1 MRRRFQQVLLRAIVF
16 AVVCCVPTRFETA
29 PIASEGD
36 RALSFYNIHTKET
49 LSFVFKR
56 EGRYVPDALE
66 KFNHIMRDWR
76 QNASTRMDPQ
86 LLDLI
91 WEMHR
96 ELGSQKPV
104 YVISGYRSS
113 ATNEALRLSGGGQAK
128 NSRHLTGQAVDIHFP
143 DVPVKQLR
151 NSALIRER
159 GGVGYYPTS
168 AIPFVHVDT
177 GNVRHW
183 PKLPR
188 QELAILFPSGRSKHV
203 PADGKPLTREDF
215 RIALADLKARG
226 GELPIAV
233 QRALNKPAAPT
244 PMLASLGPN
253 KLPLIGRREN
263 EGAPASAA
271 APALPSP
278 VPEARAIAA
287 FKPLP
292 EPILPAG
299 VRDDA
304 PALPAAAPEQFG
316 RGFVTAALPLPR
328 KDLSEDQIAR
338 APDYDDDHPEESNY
352 QPFAILPFLTE
363 TPLAYLDLSSA
374 PDGIL
379 RKNKALFSNGAGNLV
394 IEFEQGP
401 QYEGMFWAQRFT
413 GKAVNGAIAKYVP
426 NEAITSTVMKTA
438 SGWPGR

>member
-1 MRRRFQQVLLRAIVF
+1 MSCRFQQILLRAVVC
-16 AVVCCVPTRFETA
+16 AVLCCVPTRFETA

-49 LSFVFKR
+49 LSFVYKR
-56 EGRYVPDALE
+56 EGRFIPDALE
-66 KFNHIMRDWR
+66 KFNYIMRDWR
-76 QNASTRMDPQ
+76 RDASTRMDPE

-113 ATNEALRLSGGGQAK
+113 ATNESLRLAGGGQAK
-128 NSRHLTGQAVDIHFP
+128 NSRHVTGQAVDIHFP

-203 PADGKPLTREDF
+203 PSDGIPLTKQDF
-215 RIALADLKARG
+215 RSALADLQAKG
-226 GELPIAV
+226 GVLPIAV
-233 QRALNKPAAPT
+233 QRVLNKPAAPV
-244 PMLASLGPN
+244 PMLASLGPA
-253 KLPLIGRREN
+253 KLPLIGPREHAT
-263 EGAPASAA
+263 APPVVA
-271 APALPSP
+271 APAATPPLPGARP
-278 VPEARAIAA
+278 VAA
-287 FKPLP
+287 FKPQQMP
-292 EPILPAG
+292 SPADEPALAPAG
-299 VRDDA
+299 
-304 PALPAAAPEQFG
+304 PSAPEQFG

-328 KDLSEDQIAR
+328 KELSEDQIAR

-352 QPFAILPFLTE
+352 QPFAILPFLTD
-363 TPLAYLDLSSA
+363 TPLAYVDLAST

-379 RKNKALFSNGAGNLV
+379 RRSKTLFSDGAGNLV

-438 SGWPGR
+438 GGWSGR